1 LITAVVALAL
11 TFLTACDKS
20 TPNATPTA
28 VTTLGTPTQQ
38 PTGTATTSPTPAE
51 TTTTTAP
58 PTGPRIVYFRTKG
71 SARCQSGG
79 PGASYPGS
87 VELEWEVAGGP
98 TGVTL
103 SIDGPGIYN
112 SYPIKHSEIFNF
124 SCDATPNKISKHTY
138 LLKTVGGPEVKQQTL
153 VVEAKYI
160 GT

>member
-1 LITAVVALAL
+1 MTQSRIAEGRPAVVPHPP
-11 TFLTACDKS
+11 
-20 TPNATPTA
+20 TPHPTTQHTPTA
-28 VTTLGTPTQQ
+28 SAG
-38 PTGTATTSPTPAE
+38 SPVPPA
-51 TTTTTAP
+51 